1 MVTLRRDVAAM
12 QKNDIFDYD
21 RSYGEITEY
30 DRFMQEK
37 MKAENKS
44 YYYSADYFTKPS
56 ETYAISEMIATGI
69 KQEGLHE
76 IASVGRPD
84 FRKESMSADNIVDYD
99 AYMMSQLNRKTPE
112 KILSKEEFYQTKTRK
127 YAVSKTKNNNK
138 IRNKVSLSKRAKI
151 FIVTY
156 MLAIKIVGILFFFLI

>member
-44 YYYSADYFTKPS
+44 YYYSTDYFTKPS
-56 ETYAISEMIATGI
+56 ETYAISEMITTGV

-84 FRKESMSADNIVDYD
+84 VRKESMSADNVLDYN

-112 KILSKEEFYQTKTRK
+112 KILSEEEFYQAKTRK
-127 YAVSKTKNNNK
+127 HAVSKTKNKNK
-138 IRNKVSLSKRAKI
+138 IRNKGSLSKRAKI

-156 MLAIKIVGILFFFLI
+156 MLAITIIGILFFFLI

>member
-112 KILSKEEFYQTKTRK
+112 KYLVRKSFIKLKPENMQFLKQKTI
-127 YAVSKTKNNNK
+127 
-138 IRNKVSLSKRAKI
+138 IR
-151 FIVTY
+151 
-156 MLAIKIVGILFFFLI
+156 